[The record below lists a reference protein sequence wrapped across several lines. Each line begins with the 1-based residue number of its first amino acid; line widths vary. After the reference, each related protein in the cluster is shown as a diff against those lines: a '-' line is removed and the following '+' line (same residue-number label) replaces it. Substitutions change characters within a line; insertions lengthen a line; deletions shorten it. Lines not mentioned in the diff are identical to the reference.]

1 MHNEKTTIFIDGS
14 SGTAG
19 LRIYDRLAQRADID
33 LLTLPPELHH
43 DIEAQRELLNR
54 ADIAFLCLPD
64 AAAITAADLVE
75 NPDILATLGERKE
88 QQVVVGFAAETNDV
102 VANAEKK
109 LVSKHADLVVAN
121 EVGGGRAFG
130 ADDNVVWFV
139 DDQDVEELPRMSKTR
154 LADEILNKAI
164 QFLA

>member
-1 MHNEKTTIFIDGS
+1 
-14 SGTAG
+14 
-19 LRIYDRLAQRADID
+19 
-33 LLTLPPELHH
+33 
-43 DIEAQRELLNR
+43 
-54 ADIAFLCLPD
+54 
-64 AAAITAADLVE
+64 
-75 NPDILATLGERKE
+75 

-154 LADEILNKAI
+154 LADEILNKAM

>member
-1 MHNEKTTIFIDGS
+1 M
-14 SGTAG
+14 
-19 LRIYDRLAQRADID
+19 
-33 LLTLPPELHH
+33 
-43 DIEAQRELLNR
+43 
-54 ADIAFLCLPD
+54 
-64 AAAITAADLVE
+64 
-75 NPDILATLGERKE
+75 
-88 QQVVVGFAAETNDV
+88 GFAAETNDV

-154 LADEILNKAI
+154 LADEILNKAM

>member
-1 MHNEKTTIFIDGS
+1 MTRLPVTLH
-14 SGTAG
+14 SGWA
-19 LRIYDRLAQRADID
+19 ISLAS
-33 LLTLPPELHH
+33 PE
-43 DIEAQRELLNR
+43 
-54 ADIAFLCLPD
+54 
-64 AAAITAADLVE
+64 
-75 NPDILATLGERKE
+75 
-88 QQVVVGFAAETNDV
+88 GFAAETNDV

-154 LADEILNKAI
+154 LADEILNKAM

>member
-1 MHNEKTTIFIDGS
+1 MIRRPPRSTQSRS
-14 SGTAG
+14 S
-19 LRIYDRLAQRADID
+19 
-33 LLTLPPELHH
+33 
-43 DIEAQRELLNR
+43 
-54 ADIAFLCLPD
+54 
-64 AAAITAADLVE
+64 AASDVYK
-75 NPDILATLGERKE
+75 R
-88 QQVVVGFAAETNDV
+88 QV

-154 LADEILNKAI
+154 LADEILNKAM

>member
-1 MHNEKTTIFIDGS
+1 MPSVSTLVLSIVDTISSAHFFTFLPVNED
-14 SGTAG
+14 
-19 LRIYDRLAQRADID
+19 
-33 LLTLPPELHH
+33 
-43 DIEAQRELLNR
+43 
-54 ADIAFLCLPD
+54 ADIAIF
-64 AAAITAADLVE
+64 AAAVADMRPREAAGHKLKKGIADAELGTIDLVE

-154 LADEILNKAI
+154 LADEILNKAM